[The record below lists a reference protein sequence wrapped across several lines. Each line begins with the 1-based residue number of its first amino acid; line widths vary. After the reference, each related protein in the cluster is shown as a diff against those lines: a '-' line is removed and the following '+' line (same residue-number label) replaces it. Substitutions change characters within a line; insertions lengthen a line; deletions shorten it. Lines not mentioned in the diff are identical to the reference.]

1 MRQETHIAVGALAL
15 VSAAV
20 VLGVLLGP
28 GVAEA
33 GHGSS
38 ANFTFEPVDAPAD
51 RKPGID
57 DASYKQW
64 AHSNVNI
71 KSVDYFIIQWDDGDL
86 SGCSSSDVQTL
97 AIDRGDDQSGM
108 GNDEG
113 LLQYVED
120 STRKEHRVVVDFYD
134 DDDIYDSTHLNK
146 TDEIVAHQT
155 DCYGNPDDPGWYQIT
170 ATINGT
176 GWNGQPVTSTVDSH
190 YFWICDCQN
199 EQEARER
206 LGPPPSEQNDGSATS
221 PTPTPSATATSTPV
235 PTTATSSPVPTTT
248 TSTPVSTT
256 ATSTSVSTTDPSP
269 TPSATRT
276 PASESNTAPASSTA
290 ATSTPVPTTDSGS
303 TPSATRAQSG
313 QAEGGSGGSETGAG
327 GASTPTV
334 ANGPGF
340 GMVAAICALIGTIF
354 IQSRRVY

>member
-1 MRQETHIAVGALAL
+1 MRQETHIEVGALAL
-15 VSAAV
+15 VSTAV
-20 VLGVLLGP
+20 VIGVLLGP

-33 GHGSS
+33 GHGSL
-38 ANFTFEPVDAPAD
+38 ANFTFKPVDAPAD

-64 AHSNVNI
+64 AQSNVNI
-71 KSVDYFIIQWDDGDL
+71 KSIDYFIIQWADGDL

-134 DDDIYDSTHLNK
+134 DDDIYESTHLNT

-199 EQEARER
+199 KQEARGR
-206 LGPPPSEQNDGSATS
+206 LGPPPSEQNEGSETS

-235 PTTATSSPVPTTT
+235 PTTATS
-248 TSTPVSTT
+248 TPG
-256 ATSTSVSTTDPSP
+256 STTDS
-269 TPSATRT
+269 R
-276 PASESNTAPASSTA
+276 
-290 ATSTPVPTTDSGS
+290 S
-303 TPSATRAQSG
+303 TPSATRRPSSESNTTPSSSATATSTPSSTTDSRSTTIGTRTQSS
-313 QAEGGSGGSETGAG
+313 QPEGGPSESETGVG
-327 GASTPTV
+327 GASTPTL
-334 ANGPGF
+334 ASGPGF
-340 GMVAAICALIGTIF
+340 GTLAAICALIGTIF
-354 IQSRRVY
+354 MQGRRVY